1 MPQYCS
7 DMEQSG
13 GPGSMRYDDSVSPG
27 PESPGPGEPYPP
39 GFDLTAHLQHK
50 EFFAQRKQ
58 REFIPDNKKDESYW
72 DRRRRNNEAA
82 KRSREKRRFN
92 DMILEQRVVE
102 LSKENH
108 VLKAQ
113 LSAIKDKFGISGEA
127 VVSVEQVMASLPT
140 NEQVLSITKRPKL
153 STSSSSSSVGYSQN
167 GSGPIPTSVI
177 HQPVQSTTPKM
188 NGSYYGGAQSDCD
201 SPVDQLQQQQ
211 QQQQQ
216 HQHQQQQGDRNLP
229 MSVAAAAVA
238 AAAQAGYPPYPFAP
252 VLPPLQPPS
261 FEAAANS
268 VLNLSRRPPSP
279 YELSSGSGD
288 DTSSS
293 CVPISLAFVAAAAA
307 AAAGGVVGPGGALVG
322 NNNNQNNNNHHHQ
335 HRHRHHFN
343 GNGMMAMMTGGGGGG
358 IPIAV
363 LNNNNNNV
371 SMVHGND
378 NNAAGIIGGVNG
390 NSIAA
395 IVNSGGGGNGGGN
408 CLPHKLRHKTHLGDK
423 DVAATALLS
432 LQAIKQEPG
441 SSRASPPWDAE
452 GSSDERDSGISLG
465 VEWGVRPSSASVAA
479 CPTAASVAAPRA
491 AAMQSPAAATMGGEP
506 ADGAVHATAPT
517 AAAAADDTR
526 LKSEVA
532 RLASEVATLKNMLS
546 SRKSAT
552 AAPAQSTTVAV
563 N

>member
-1 MPQYCS
+1 MVADTSSYHHQKQQQLQQQQQKHHQLGHHQQQNNMQYCS

-13 GPGSMRYDDSVSPG
+13 GPGSVRYDSVSPG
-27 PESPGPGEPYPP
+27 PESPGGESYPP
-39 GFDLTAHLQHK
+39 GYDLASHLQRK

-113 LSAIKDKFGISGEA
+113 LTAIKDKFGISGEA

-153 STSSSSSSVGYSQN
+153 SSSYPQN
-167 GSGPIPTSVI
+167 PIPTSVI
-177 HQPVQSTTPKM
+177 HQPVQSTTPKL
-188 NGSYYGGAQSDCD
+188 NGNGTMSYYGQSDC
-201 SPVDQLQQQQ
+201 VLDQQ
-211 QQQQQ
+211 
-216 HQHQQQQGDRNLP
+216 DRSNGSSNGSLSGSMVP
-229 MSVAAAAVA
+229 AVTSAAVAVA
-238 AAAQAGYPPYPFAP
+238 AAAGYSPYTFTP

-261 FEAAANS
+261 FESAANS

-288 DTSSS
+288 DTSS

-307 AAAGGVVGPGGALVG
+307 AAGSGHH
-322 NNNNQNNNNHHHQ
+322 NNNN
-335 HRHRHHFN
+335 
-343 GNGMMAMMTGGGGGG
+343 
-358 IPIAV
+358 
-363 LNNNNNNV
+363 
-371 SMVHGND
+371 
-378 NNAAGIIGGVNG
+378 
-390 NSIAA
+390 
-395 IVNSGGGGNGGGN
+395 N
-408 CLPHKLRHKTHLGDK
+408 CLPHKLRHKSHLGDK

-441 SSRASPPWDAE
+441 NSRASPPWDAE

-465 VEWGVRPSSASVAA
+465 AEWGVRPAA
-479 CPTAASVAAPRA
+479 GCPTSAAPRA
-491 AAMQSPAAATMGGEP
+491 VAMQSPPTSAATAAIGSIVAGEP
-506 ADGAVHATAPT
+506 ADTVAAAV
-517 AAAAADDTR
+517 AAAAAAGADDTR

-532 RLASEVATLKNMLS
+532 RLASEVANLKSIL
-546 SRKSAT
+546 SRKANTGSASQQQQQ
-552 AAPAQSTTVAV
+552 QSTVAV